1 MRIRLS
7 HAWQRWTLV
16 AIAVAAAALYLT
28 TTTRMFLASR
38 YAATTDRALLARAAQ
53 LEPLNA
59 THFYRLGRYAF
70 VADLDA
76 PKAIALY
83 QRAVS
88 LDPFTSHYW
97 LDLAV
102 AYNATGDS
110 AGLHS
115 AVEHALAA
123 DPRTPENLWR
133 AANLLILDGD
143 NQRGFAVL
151 HDLIGPNPE
160 YATDAIELAWRA
172 SRDADLVLA
181 QVVPQEPKAQLAF
194 LTRMLDAKHPEAAER
209 AWGAIVAGGQ
219 PLSAKDAF
227 PYIDYLLTQN
237 QGEQA
242 RAAWD
247 YLAKSDPGFA
257 PYVTPGVLVVNGGF
271 ELPATVDRGLGWRH
285 QPRPGVTLDVLG
297 EPHSGQHSLA
307 MQFDGAPADAGVE
320 QWIPVAPNGLYSVK
334 ASYKGDVEGVSA
346 PRIAIVTPAGAGT
359 KEERLM
365 LSDELRGSPNW
376 QEMLGVFST
385 GPQQSVVIL
394 RITREPGGMQLR
406 GHLLLD
412 DVSITREK

>member
-16 AIAVAAAALYLT
+16 AMVTAAAALYLST
-28 TTTRMFLASR
+28 AVRMFRAAR
-38 YAATTDRALLARAAQ
+38 YAETTDRALLARAAE

-70 VADLDA
+70 AADLDA

-83 QRAVS
+83 QHTVA

-102 AYNATGDS
+102 AYNAAGDS
-110 AGLHS
+110 AGLRS

-133 AANLLILDGD
+133 CANLLIIDGD

-160 YATDAIELAWRA
+160 YAADAVDLAWHA
-172 SRDADLVLA
+172 SRDADVVLA
-181 QVVPQEPKAQLAF
+181 QVVPQEPEAQLAF
-194 LTRMLDAKHPEAAER
+194 LARMLDAKHPEAADR
-209 AWGAIVAGGQ
+209 TWIAVVAGGKSF
-219 PLSAKDAF
+219 PAKEAF
-227 PYIDYLLTQN
+227 PYIDYLLMQN

-242 RAAWD
+242 RAAWNH
-247 YLAKSDPGFA
+247 LAKADPAFA
-257 PYVTPGVLVVNGGF
+257 GYATAGDLVVNGGF
-271 ELPATVDRGLGWRH
+271 ELPVTIERALGWRH
-285 QPRPGVTLDVLG
+285 QPRPGVTLDTLG
-297 EPHSGQHSLA
+297 DPHGGQHSLS
-307 MQFDGAPADAGVE
+307 MQFEGGPADAGLE
-320 QWIPVAPNGLYSVK
+320 QWIPLAPNGLYAVK

-346 PRIAIVTPAGAGT
+346 PRIAIVTPKGD
-359 KEERLM
+359 RLM
-365 LSDELRGSPNW
+365 LSDELRGAADW
-376 QEMLGVFST
+376 REMRGVFST
-385 GPQQSVVIL
+385 GPEQSVVIL
-394 RITREPGGMQLR
+394 RVTREPGSMQLR
-406 GHLLLD
+406 GRLLLD